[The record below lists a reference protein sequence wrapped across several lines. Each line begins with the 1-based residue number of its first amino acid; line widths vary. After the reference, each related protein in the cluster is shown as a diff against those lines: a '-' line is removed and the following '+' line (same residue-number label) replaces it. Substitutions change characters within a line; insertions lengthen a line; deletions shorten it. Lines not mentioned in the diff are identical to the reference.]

1 MTDSLSLEA
10 LRRGFLERALGVSWL
25 RGRNLC
31 MAFLA
36 LTFAKEQP
44 ERLQQFLF
52 LSKNLPTRSCTTKV
66 SGSLVLTSCP
76 LAAQGFFHFLWSD
89 YPSFFPPAGISKLY
103 LRERET
109 RGELSISFLSSL
121 ETYTF

>member
-36 LTFAKEQP
+36 LTCAKEQP

-52 LSKNLPTRSCTTKV
+52 LSKIFLRDPAPQKSVAALPCLRVLWLLMASFTFFGVTT
-66 SGSLVLTSCP
+66 LN
-76 LAAQGFFHFLWSD
+76 FFLLL
-89 YPSFFPPAGISKLY
+89 G
-103 LRERET
+103 
-109 RGELSISFLSSL
+109 
-121 ETYTF
+121 